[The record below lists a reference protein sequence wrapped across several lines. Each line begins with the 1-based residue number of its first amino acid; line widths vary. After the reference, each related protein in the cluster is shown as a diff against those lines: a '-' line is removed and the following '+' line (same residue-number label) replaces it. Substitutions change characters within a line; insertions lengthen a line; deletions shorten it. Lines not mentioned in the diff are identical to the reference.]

1 MTEKTIIIENQNSK
15 NWNPNQEGQRFKEFL
30 DLIKKENQSLDENQI
45 SGQSSQILSQCMNP
59 SLKVDKF
66 SSAGLVIG
74 QVQSGKTLSMT
85 AVSAMAQDN
94 GYGIVIVM
102 SGSVSP
108 LSNQTAKR
116 LVDDLKSRKID
127 KIINNPKDSWSDQD
141 TQRVARFLDTF
152 DNPSIP
158 KERQKTLLIVTHKNP
173 AKINK
178 LTEIFAKDNRIKNI
192 PTLIIDDECDHHS
205 LNSKDYLNAVEK
217 LTEKQREKNDEIYKV
232 DIGDTWE
239 KLSEECGVSVD
250 YLKRINNINNNDE
263 PAVDS
268 WILKDEIETI
278 TFETINDL
286 RNTFDLHT
294 YLGYT
299 ATPQALT
306 VIDQANKLKPD
317 FVEPLQ
323 PGNGYTGLDT
333 FFPKSKEKFSH
344 ENSVHINNLE
354 DNLNELISDNY
365 KPESFVTAVHIFLI
379 GVAVGYMKKE
389 DTEIKKNR

>member
-45 SGQSSQILSQCMNP
+45 SEQSSQILSQCMNP

-158 KERQKTLLIVTHKNP
+158 KERQKTLLIVTC
-173 AKINK
+173 A
-178 LTEIFAKDNRIKNI
+178 
-192 PTLIIDDECDHHS
+192 
-205 LNSKDYLNAVEK
+205 
-217 LTEKQREKNDEIYKV
+217 
-232 DIGDTWE
+232 
-239 KLSEECGVSVD
+239 
-250 YLKRINNINNNDE
+250 
-263 PAVDS
+263 
-268 WILKDEIETI
+268 
-278 TFETINDL
+278 
-286 RNTFDLHT
+286 RN
-294 YLGYT
+294 
-299 ATPQALT
+299 
-306 VIDQANKLKPD
+306 
-317 FVEPLQ
+317 
-323 PGNGYTGLDT
+323 
-333 FFPKSKEKFSH
+333 
-344 ENSVHINNLE
+344 
-354 DNLNELISDNY
+354 
-365 KPESFVTAVHIFLI
+365 
-379 GVAVGYMKKE
+379 
-389 DTEIKKNR
+389 